1 MMATDSSAQQP
12 IVVLSQVMAAST
24 GVVVGV
30 TVLALTSGAT
40 GQQPAYAKVLFCWM
54 LLR

>member
-1 MMATDSSAQQP
+1 MMATDSLAQQP
-12 IVVLSQVMAAST
+12 IVVSSQEMASST

-30 TVLALTSGAT
+30 TVLALTSEAT
-40 GQQPAYAKVLFCWM
+40 GQPAYAKVLFCWM

>member
-12 IVVLSQVMAAST
+12 IVVSSQVMAASA

-30 TVLALTSGAT
+30 TVLALTSEAT
-40 GQQPAYAKVLFCWM
+40 GQPAYAKVLFCCL